1 MEEYVL
7 TDEDERIVE
16 EGMEAQAL
24 LDNPLFI
31 NVIERVRQQC
41 ADAILLSAPHA
52 VAEREMSYNLSRGLS
67 AITEELL
74 IMQAAGESTLENA
87 TRPPNDADVQAHD
100 APDASPIEY

>member
-1 MEEYVL
+1 MEDYVL

-16 EGMEAQAL
+16 EGAEAQAL

-31 NVIERVRQQC
+31 TVIERVRQQC
-41 ADAILLSAPHA
+41 ADAILASSPEKA
-52 VAEREMSYNLSRGLS
+52 AEREMSYNLSRGLS

-87 TRPPNDADVQAHD
+87 TRPSTADEDQAEEPVSD
-100 APDASPIEY
+100 LSDY